1 MISFGFLD
9 SNGIIHS
16 DWKFAFLFIEN
27 SEFPHYYWVK
37 EARESYKGEKCVCG
51 TRKQP
56 RCVHMFTHQ
65 FASVM
70 RATDYASKSL
80 LQAH

>member
-51 TRKQP
+51 TRKTTAL
-56 RCVHMFTHQ
+56 RTHVY
-65 FASVM
+65 ASV
-70 RATDYASKSL
+70 RVGDACDRL
-80 LQAH
+80 RE